1 MSMAR
6 HGGTVH
12 WANPGGHTLNAFHAP
27 HASHGASHRAE
38 RLGRS
43 SRLTAGWQDTD
54 RPASLRTHLERY
66 GPLPQHGTGR
76 HGALIDAVTRAG
88 LTGRGGAGFPT
99 GVKMR
104 SVASRRGEPV
114 VVANGMEGEP
124 ASEKDKALLS
134 RAPHLVLDGAVLAAT
149 AIGASAVHLCL
160 PSGHERL
167 IAIARRAVDERA
179 QHSGTQVGIEV
190 HALPHQY
197 VSSEETSLVHWL
209 NGGDARPTAAPP
221 RPYEKGV
228 GGRPTL
234 LDNVETLSHLAL
246 IARFGPSWY
255 RQAGLADAPGTMLTT
270 ISGAVDAPGVYEIEV
285 GTPIGQVLARSGARP
300 EIGAL
305 LIGGYFGTWH
315 DAQQV
320 SGLPMAATA
329 LRAVDASP
337 GAGVL
342 VALPPGACGLT
353 ETARVL
359 GWLADQGAGQCGP
372 CIFGLPA
379 IADDFAQLASGRPRG
394 PVLDRLDRRLGAV
407 IGRGACRHPDGAV
420 RLARSAL
427 RAFAADVK
435 SHVSRRVCLSGRHS
449 ELHRAVLPIPQ
460 PGGQEVWR

>member
-1 MSMAR
+1 
-6 HGGTVH
+6 
-12 WANPGGHTLNAFHAP
+12 
-27 HASHGASHRAE
+27 
-38 RLGRS
+38 
-43 SRLTAGWQDTD
+43 
-54 RPASLRTHLERY
+54 
-66 GPLPQHGTGR
+66 
-76 HGALIDAVTRAG
+76 
-88 LTGRGGAGFPT
+88 
-99 GVKMR
+99 MR

-114 VVANGMEGEP
+114 VVANGMESEP

-149 AIGASAVHLCL
+149 AIGASTVHLCL
-160 PSGHERL
+160 PSSREGL
-167 IAIARRAVDERA
+167 ISIAQRAVDERA
-179 QHSGTQVGIEV
+179 RNIGAQVSIEV
-190 HALPHQY
+190 HAMPHRY

-234 LDNVETLSHLAL
+234 LDNVETLANIAL

-285 GTPIGQVLARSGARP
+285 GTPVGEVLARSGARP
-300 EIGAL
+300 DVGAV

-320 SGLPMAATA
+320 ARLPMAATA

-359 GWLADQGAGQCGP
+359 AWLADQGAGQCGP
-372 CIFGLPA
+372 CMFGLPA
-379 IADDFAQLASGRPRG
+379 IADDFTQLASGRPRG

-427 RAFAADVK
+427 RTFAADVN
-435 SHVSRRVCLSGRHS
+435 SHVSGRVCLPGRQS
-449 ELHRAVLPIPQ
+449 EQPRAVLPLP
-460 PGGQEVWR
+460 PPTGEEAWR

>member
-1 MSMAR
+1 MSM
-6 HGGTVH
+6 
-12 WANPGGHTLNAFHAP
+12 
-27 HASHGASHRAE
+27 
-38 RLGRS
+38 LGLS
-43 SRLTAGWQDTD
+43 SRLTAGWQDSD
-54 RPASLRTHLERY
+54 RPASLGTHLDRY
-66 GPLPQHGTGR
+66 GPLPQRGTGR
-76 HGALIDAVTRAG
+76 HAVLIDAVTRAG

-99 GVKMR
+99 GVKLR

-114 VVANGMEGEP
+114 VVANGMESEP
-124 ASEKDKALLS
+124 ASEKDKALLA
-134 RAPHLVLDGAVLAAT
+134 RAPHLVLDGAVLAAA
-149 AIGASAVHLCL
+149 AIGARTVHLCL
-160 PSGHERL
+160 PSSREWL
-167 IAIARRAVDERA
+167 VAIARRAVAERERLGEA
-179 QHSGTQVGIEV
+179 QVGIEV
-190 HALPHQY
+190 HAMPHQY

-234 LDNVETLSHLAL
+234 LDNVETLAHLAL

-255 RQAGLADAPGTMLTT
+255 RQAGLAEAPGTMLTT

-285 GTPIGQVLARSGARP
+285 GTPVGDVLAGSGARP
-300 EIGAL
+300 EVGAI

-320 SGLPMAATA
+320 AGLPMAATA

-342 VALPPGACGLT
+342 VALPTGACGLA

-359 GWLADQGAGQCGP
+359 AWLADQGAGQCGP

-379 IADDFAQLASGRPRG
+379 IADDFTQLAAGRPKG
-394 PVLDRLDRRLGAV
+394 PVLDRLDRRLASV

-435 SHVSRRVCLSGRHS
+435 SHVSRRVCLAPR
-449 ELHRAVLPIPQ
+449 EPRRAVLPIPQ
-460 PGGQEVWR
+460 STGQEVWR